1 MTYSKSEHIYKFFN
15 VKRVKM
21 LISNDY
27 LYYLTIIIEV
37 FILVIILW
45 AYLRLSRQWQSKQ
58 RRILVISYQLGLM
71 AAFLI
76 ELLDALLPENIFGNV
91 VFDDLWGFSTMIGL
105 IELKRQHFTKV
116 WWLMPTTFFSAV
128 LFIIFI
134 LLGPLDY

>member
-1 MTYSKSEHIYKFFN
+1 M
-15 VKRVKM
+15 
-21 LISNDY
+21 
-27 LYYLTIIIEV
+27 

-105 IELKRQHFTKV
+105 IELKRQHFPKYGG
-116 WWLMPTTFFSAV
+116 LCRQHFECC
-128 LFIIFI
+128 IIHYLYTI
-134 LLGPLDY
+134 RTI